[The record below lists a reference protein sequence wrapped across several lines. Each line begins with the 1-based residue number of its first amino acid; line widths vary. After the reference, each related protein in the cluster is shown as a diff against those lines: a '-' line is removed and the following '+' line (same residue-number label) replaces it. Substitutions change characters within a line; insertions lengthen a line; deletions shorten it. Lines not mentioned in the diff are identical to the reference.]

1 MQQYFR
7 DEMTRH
13 GYPDKTFK
21 FEFKFETDHQTDM
34 ENPTRLV

>member
-1 MQQYFR
+1 MRDMQQYFR

-21 FEFKFETDHQTDM
+21 FETDHQTDM